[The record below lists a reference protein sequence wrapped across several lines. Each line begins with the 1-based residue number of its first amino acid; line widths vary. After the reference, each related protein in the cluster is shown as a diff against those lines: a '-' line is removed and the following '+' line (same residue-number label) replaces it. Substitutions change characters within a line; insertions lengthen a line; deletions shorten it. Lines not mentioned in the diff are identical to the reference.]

1 MPGDSPFTFRA
12 LKVSMNFSSSSG
24 GRKSPMKC
32 LPRPIFVSCSAHSA
46 GEAGKV
52 RGERGQRPQGRE
64 AAGDPDPNPA
74 PPGSLAPLL
83 LALKTE
89 RGPVLYPR
97 LCRQQVRGF
106 LRAHGHTPHTSGLPP
121 QRTPSLIHLHAPQLV
136 LPGAQLAVHLLV
148 TVVAVLVLL
157 QRLLPQQLHVLHCSL
172 MLHDHVIHLLHL
184 WAARQAVSRAAR
196 VQGKGCMAP
205 VRARAPPG
213 GGPVSR
219 AWSKCSTRHRVL
231 CQDLP

>member
-52 RGERGQRPQGRE
+52 RGESGERPQGRE

-83 LALKTE
+83 LALRKQTE

-97 LCRQQVRGF
+97 LYRQQVSGASCAHTATPPH
-106 LRAHGHTPHTSGLPP
+106 LRLAASAHP
-121 QRTPSLIHLHAPQLV
+121 
-136 LPGAQLAVHLLV
+136 
-148 TVVAVLVLL
+148 
-157 QRLLPQQLHVLHCSL
+157 
-172 MLHDHVIHLLHL
+172 
-184 WAARQAVSRAAR
+184 
-196 VQGKGCMAP
+196 
-205 VRARAPPG
+205 
-213 GGPVSR
+213 
-219 AWSKCSTRHRVL
+219 
-231 CQDLP
+231 